1 MELTKSQRDSLMLA
15 CQFALSEV
23 TKALDE
29 GEFTHQESMLAVCRI
44 RDYNDILE
52 MLNNDAGFVAN
63 DSVLL
68 RD

>member
-1 MELTKSQRDSLMLA
+1 MELTKSQRDSLVLA

-23 TKALDE
+23 TRALDE
-29 GEFTHQESMLAVCRI
+29 GEFDGQQSMIAVTRI

-52 MLNNDAGFVAN
+52 VLN
-63 DSVLL
+63 DSGFTTDDSKLT